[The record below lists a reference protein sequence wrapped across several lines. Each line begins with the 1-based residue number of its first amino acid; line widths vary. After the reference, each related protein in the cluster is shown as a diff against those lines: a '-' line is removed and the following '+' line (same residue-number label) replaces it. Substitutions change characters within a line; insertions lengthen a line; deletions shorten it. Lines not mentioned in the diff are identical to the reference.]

1 MRPPSRPAAALL
13 LAASLA
19 AVLPAAPAGA
29 GDLTRGRTDLP
40 ELVLGAE
47 DNDYAV
53 PVRDIEMEAGKA
65 YRLRI
70 TAKGQ
75 KEYKLFAGEFFRG
88 VWMNQIVINHLE
100 VHMAGPPHHL
110 EFDDQGTIAV
120 EFVTVRAGEFPWSVQ
135 GLEGRGMTG
144 RFIVK

>member
-1 MRPPSRPAAALL
+1 MRALLTAAA
-13 LAASLA
+13 LAASLLA
-19 AVLPAAPAGA
+19 TSASAH
-29 GDLTRGRTDLP
+29 DLTKGRTDLP
-40 ELVLGAE
+40 ELFLGAE

-53 PVRDIEMEAGKA
+53 PVKDIEMEAGKS

-75 KEYKLFAGEFFRG
+75 KEYKFFASEFFRG

-135 GLEGRGMTG
+135 GLESRGMTG